1 MLEKNNS
8 YLEVANLSK
17 SFGTFEAIKN
27 ISISIEEGEFVC
39 FLGPSGCGKTTL
51 LRCIAG
57 LEIQSTGSVFQKNK
71 DISSL
76 PPSNRD
82 FGIVFQSYALF
93 PNLSVFSNISYG
105 LINNKWK
112 KADVKNRVEELLNL
126 VNLTEHSSKYPSQL
140 SGGEQ
145 QRVALARALA
155 TSPGLLL
162 LDEPLSALDLKVRIF
177 LRKQIRDLQRKL
189 GVTTIMVT
197 HDQEEAQTMA
207 DRIFVMK
214 DGEIIQSGT
223 PSEIYTK
230 ANSPFIAA
238 FIGSMNFIPAVI
250 SNSKK
255 VRCKSVEFNCD
266 TSNFKENESV
276 QLAIRPE
283 DIQFKQENPDD
294 NILSAKIK
302 EIDFLGSYQ
311 RVYLESKN
319 LTDDLIIVDVP
330 SSNARKI
337 NLAINTEMNLYFSKY
352 SVGLCGHWAPP
363 KIIKQFGCLFF
374 ISLATCRLKYSFHI
388 EIEKAAMLGG
398 VLYCFKIFK
407 GLSTEKINGINLY
420 FFDKIG

>member
-71 DISSL
+71 DISNL

-126 VNLTEHSSKYPSQL
+126 VNLIEHSSKYPSQL

-250 SNSKK
+250 LNSKK
-255 VRCKSVEFNCD
+255 VSCKSVEFNCD

-283 DIQFKQENPDD
+283 DIRFKQENSDD

-311 RVYLESKN
+311 RVYFESKS

-337 NLAINTEMNLYFSKY
+337 KLAVNMEMDLFFSKEDARIY
-352 SVGLCGHWAPP
+352 SL
-363 KIIKQFGCLFF
+363 
-374 ISLATCRLKYSFHI
+374 
-388 EIEKAAMLGG
+388 
-398 VLYCFKIFK
+398 
-407 GLSTEKINGINLY
+407 
-420 FFDKIG
+420 

>member
-1 MLEKNNS
+1 MGENNS
-8 YLEVANLSK
+8 YLEVKKLSK
-17 SFGTFEAIKN
+17 SFGLFEAIKN
-27 ISISIEEGEFVC
+27 ISINIDEGEFVC

-71 DISSL
+71 DISNL

-93 PNLSVFSNISYG
+93 PNLTVFSNIGYG

-112 KADVKNRVEELLNL
+112 KEDIKKRVDELLDL
-126 VNLTEHSSKYPSQL
+126 VNLTDHAKKFPSQL

-162 LDEPLSALDLKVRIF
+162 LDEPLSALDAKVRVF

-223 PSEIYTK
+223 PNEIYTK
-230 ANSPFIAA
+230 ANSPFIAS

-250 SNSKK
+250 SNSNK
-255 VRCKSVEFNCD
+255 VKCNNVEINCNTVD
-266 TSNFKENESV
+266 FKENESV
-276 QLAIRPE
+276 QIAIRPE
-283 DIQFKQENPDD
+283 DIQIKKENSDD
-294 NILSAKIK
+294 NILPAKIK
-302 EIDFLGSYQ
+302 EIEFLGSFQ
-311 RVYLESKN
+311 RVYFESKN
-319 LTDDLIIVDVP
+319 VSENLIMVDVP
-330 SSNARKI
+330 SSNARKNKLNVNQEI
-337 NLAINTEMNLYFSKY
+337 NLYFSKEDIRVY
-352 SVGLCGHWAPP
+352 PV
-363 KIIKQFGCLFF
+363 
-374 ISLATCRLKYSFHI
+374 
-388 EIEKAAMLGG
+388 
-398 VLYCFKIFK
+398 
-407 GLSTEKINGINLY
+407 
-420 FFDKIG
+420 

>member
-1 MLEKNNS
+1 MGENNNS
-8 YLEVANLSK
+8 YLEVKKLSK
-17 SFGTFEAIKN
+17 SFGLFEAIKN
-27 ISISIEEGEFVC
+27 ISINIDEGEFVC

-71 DISSL
+71 DISNL

-93 PNLSVFSNISYG
+93 PNLTVFSNIGYG
-105 LINNKWK
+105 LINNKWRKEDIK
-112 KADVKNRVEELLNL
+112 KRVDELLDL
-126 VNLTEHSSKYPSQL
+126 VNLTDHAKKYPSQL

-162 LDEPLSALDLKVRIF
+162 LDEPLSALDAKVRVF

-223 PSEIYTK
+223 PNEIYTK
-230 ANSPFIAA
+230 ANSPFIAS

-250 SNSKK
+250 SNSNK
-255 VRCKSVEFNCD
+255 VKCNNVEINCN
-266 TSNFKENESV
+266 TVNFKENESV
-276 QLAIRPE
+276 QIAIRPE
-283 DIQFKQENPDD
+283 DIQIKKENSDD
-294 NILSAKIK
+294 NILLAKIK
-302 EIDFLGSYQ
+302 EIEFLGSFQ
-311 RVYLESKN
+311 RVYFESKN
-319 LTDDLIIVDVP
+319 VSENLIMVDVP
-330 SSNARKI
+330 SSNARKNKLNVNQEI
-337 NLAINTEMNLYFSKY
+337 NLYFSKEDIRVY
-352 SVGLCGHWAPP
+352 PV
-363 KIIKQFGCLFF
+363 
-374 ISLATCRLKYSFHI
+374 
-388 EIEKAAMLGG
+388 
-398 VLYCFKIFK
+398 
-407 GLSTEKINGINLY
+407 
-420 FFDKIG
+420 

>member
-1 MLEKNNS
+1 MNEQQHNT
-8 YLEVANLSK
+8 YLEVKNLSK
-17 SFGTFEAIKN
+17 SFGNFEAIKN
-27 ISISIEEGEFVC
+27 IDINIQEGEFVC

-57 LEIQSTGSVFQKNK
+57 LETQSAGSVIQKNIN
-71 DISSL
+71 ISNE

-105 LINNKWK
+105 LINNKWN
-112 KADVKNRVEELLNL
+112 KADIKKRVDELLNL
-126 VNLTEHSSKYPSQL
+126 VNLTDHALKYPSQL

-162 LDEPLSALDLKVRIF
+162 LDEPLSALDAKVRVF

-230 ANSPFIAA
+230 ANSPFIAS
-238 FIGSMNFIPAVI
+238 FIGSMNFIPAI
-250 SNSKK
+250 INNSNK
-255 VRCKSVEFNCD
+255 VKCNEIEINCD
-266 TSNFKENESV
+266 MGNLKANDSV

-283 DIQFKQENPDD
+283 DIQFKQLNQDD
-294 NILSAKIK
+294 NTIPGTIK
-302 EIDFLGSYQ
+302 EVEFLGSFQ
-311 RVYLESKN
+311 RVYFEVRSF
-319 LTDDLIIVDVP
+319 TDELIIVDVP
-330 SSNARKI
+330 SSTARKI
-337 NLAINTEMNLYFSKY
+337 ELDINKKMNLYFSRQDARIY
-352 SVGLCGHWAPP
+352 S
-363 KIIKQFGCLFF
+363 
-374 ISLATCRLKYSFHI
+374 T
-388 EIEKAAMLGG
+388 
-398 VLYCFKIFK
+398 
-407 GLSTEKINGINLY
+407 
-420 FFDKIG
+420 